1 MYVHVHIPFKA
12 MSSPG
17 EEEEDKCT
25 KSAGHNSSN
34 ASMSM
39 SAEEWV
45 RRRIHTHS
53 QRTKFQQRFDVD
65 VCRRK
70 KFSKVSALVGVL
82 YKVS

>member
-1 MYVHVHIPFKA
+1 
-12 MSSPG
+12 
-17 EEEEDKCT
+17 
-25 KSAGHNSSN
+25 
-34 ASMSM
+34 MSM